1 MKKTQISI
9 LSFVEKYEP
18 QTSRSRV
25 TCRFFTSKL
34 LKFTKQAFNL
44 KKNHF
49 GREIYIE
56 AHTLRYLKM

>member
-18 QTSRSRV
+18 QTLRSRV
-25 TCRFFTSKL
+25 TCKFFISIK
-34 LKFTKQAFNL
+34 KFTKQAFNL